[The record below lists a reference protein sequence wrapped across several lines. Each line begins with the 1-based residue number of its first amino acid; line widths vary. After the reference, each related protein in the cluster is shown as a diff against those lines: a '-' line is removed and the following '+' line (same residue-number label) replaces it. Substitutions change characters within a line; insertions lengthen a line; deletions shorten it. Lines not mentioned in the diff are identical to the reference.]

1 MKFLKKMGF
10 QKKITQDNI
19 NQFDVIIR
27 KGDICI
33 DAGANVGNITAQMID
48 CGAKV
53 YAFEPNPFAFAKL
66 EQRFISN
73 KNVVCYNKGVYS
85 RQDKMALYFHENS
98 HEDEVK
104 WSTGSSLL
112 DFKSN
117 VDEGKKVIADIVDFD
132 FFIKSLNQRIKLIK
146 MDVEG
151 VEIEIINKLLDTGTI
166 FLIDKLVVETH
177 EDKIPELKQSTG
189 LLKKRIKQMGIKNI
203 DLNWV

>member
-1 MKFLKKMGF
+1 MKFLKQLLF
-10 QKKITQDNI
+10 QEKISHSDI
-19 NQFDVIIR
+19 NQFDIIIE

-33 DAGANVGNITAQMID
+33 DAGANVGNITAQMLD
-48 CGAKV
+48 YGAKV

-66 EQRFISN
+66 EQRFILN
-73 KNVVCYNKGVYS
+73 KNVVCFNKGVYS
-85 RQDKMALYFHENS
+85 KQDKMALYFHENS
-98 HEDEVK
+98 HEDEIK

-117 VDEGKKVIADIVDFD
+117 VDKGKKVIVDIVDFD

-166 FLIDKLVVETH
+166 HLIDKLVVETH
-177 EDKIPELKQSTG
+177 EGKIPELKQSTD
-189 LLKKRIKQMGIKNI
+189 LLKKRIQQMGIQNI
-203 DLNWV
+203 DLNWI